1 QEEKPSTL
9 SRKRTGRVP
18 AAAASSRTVGLASTS
33 TVLKTQV
40 PQNLFATWEL
50 DCSSPSCV
58 PRWCSLTLK
67 KLVIVKKL
75 AKDLN
80 SVVISVKM
88 RDSKGILR
96 SQEIVLPRGRP
107 VQTNLALT
115 FSLQYNH
122 FLKGEGNKLLIML
135 EQRKCSKNRNVL
147 GYETLATGAIHMADV
162 MQRNPKCGQMVSL
175 CGSIKEPST
184 TVAEIWISSLCSQP
198 IEHKDSAMQV
208 SPKAKSA
215 GNYEGQDECSFSEL
229 QPSCRGKHRQDLHK
243 DDLEKG
249 KPKKQQ
255 QSIRGST
262 LTRQQN
268 YHQKVLLWLHT
279 VQGSEEILDPE
290 QDHGEH
296 VPEVEEDLDLL
307 YDMLQN
313 PSDSGPDTEDDGSVL
328 STLKPRL
335 RPYFEGLFSGPDVKD
350 NHSVLSSPNPNLR
363 PHMEG
368 LSDSS
373 LQMEIL
379 AHLPENTR
387 ALGGKQ
393 PSHGDSKLVAYGTP
407 TTKIRMASLSRQ
419 PIDDEATDMQSLVMP
434 SSRSKRKQ
442 AGRRGCDT
450 ALNEWVNRL
459 DNESP
464 DPQSQRQIP
473 TKPVCDQLHNIL
485 ISQDKMPEN
494 IILVNTCDWQG
505 QLLSDILQ
513 GHTLPV
519 VCTCSTDD
527 VQEAFSIIVS
537 QMQRYCNCNS
547 QALTPLKMA
556 VAGAQPY
563 FNAVL
568 RVFVEQLSQQPPQW
582 LEYMRFLVIPLGSH
596 PLASYLGSMDCRYNN
611 LFQDLYW
618 RDMFNNL
625 ESQNTLQDTQDVVLR
640 ISEYVAGANCVYLLP
655 IAEAMLMSK
664 QQRPNEK
671 SSQKLIPFV
680 GAVKVGRVEPSAAM
694 LGDSD
699 DVVPSCSSELLS
711 PTGRASPNTLSPP
724 SMSGGLSSTSQSVHA
739 EMMELQVDYWT
750 AAQPID
756 MKRVPEKKHLLTT
769 KNTLKCFFQ
778 SVQVSR
784 LPRSGEG
791 TATPAMA
798 MKVVTK
804 ERKKKAPMKT
814 KDEDV
819 ECKSQ
824 CIQGIGRL
832 VCKAKHQQSMLPVV
846 IDGVEWNDV
855 AFFQLAAQWSSH
867 VKHFPICTFAHNSP
881 TF

>member
-1 QEEKPSTL
+1 
-9 SRKRTGRVP
+9 
-18 AAAASSRTVGLASTS
+18 
-33 TVLKTQV
+33 V

-175 CGSIKEPST
+175 CRSIKEPST

-249 KPKKQQ
+249 KPKKQR
-255 QSIRGST
+255 QSIRVTRST

-279 VQGSEEILDPE
+279 VQVSEEVLDPE

-335 RPYFEGLFSGPDVKD
+335 RPYFEGLFSGPDKAVASMLMAQVSEKVVSSEQALVRHVPKVEKALD
-350 NHSVLSSPNPNLR
+350 RPCDIVLSS
-363 PHMEG
+363 
-368 LSDSS
+368 SDSS
-373 LQMEIL
+373 LDMEEDISVPSTPKPKL
-379 AHLPENTR
+379 RRYFDSMSSDSGSDSMAHR
-387 ALGGKQ
+387 
-393 PSHGDSKLVAYGTP
+393 
-407 TTKIRMASLSRQ
+407 IRS
-419 PIDDEATDMQSLVMP
+419 PVMP

-473 TKPVCDQLHNIL
+473 MKPVCDQLHNIL

-547 QALTPLKMA
+547 QALTPVKMA

-582 LEYMRFLVIPLGSH
+582 LEYMHFLVIPLGSH

-711 PTGRASPNTLSPP
+711 PTGKASPDTLSPP

-756 MKRVPEKKHLLTT
+756 TKRVAEKKHLPTS

-832 VCKAKHQQSMLPVV
+832 VCKAKHQQSMLRVV

-867 VKHFPICTFAHNSP
+867 VKHFPICIFAHNNP
-881 TF
+881 T

>member
-1 QEEKPSTL
+1 
-9 SRKRTGRVP
+9 
-18 AAAASSRTVGLASTS
+18 
-33 TVLKTQV
+33 V

-115 FSLQYNH
+115 FSLKYNH

-162 MQRNPKCGQMVSL
+162 MQRNPKCGQMMSL
-175 CGSIKEPST
+175 CRSIKEPST

-208 SPKAKSA
+208 SRKAKSA

-229 QPSCRGKHRQDLHK
+229 QPSCGGKHRQDLHK

-249 KPKKQQ
+249 KPKKQR
-255 QSIRGST
+255 QSIRVTRST

-279 VQGSEEILDPE
+279 VQVSEEVLDPE

-335 RPYFEGLFSGPDVKD
+335 RPYFEGL
-350 NHSVLSSPNPNLR
+350 
-363 PHMEG
+363 
-368 LSDSS
+368 SDSS
-373 LQMEIL
+373 LQMEMWGLHSARIQKEPLSL
-379 AHLPENTR
+379 ALLPENTR
-387 ALGGKQ
+387 APGGKQ
-393 PSHGDSKLVAYGTP
+393 PSHSDSKLVAYSTP

-419 PIDDEATDMQSLVMP
+419 PIYDEAADMQASTKAQT
-434 SSRSKRKQ
+434 SHNDRSKRKQ

-473 TKPVCDQLHNIL
+473 RKPVCDQLHNIL

-582 LEYMRFLVIPLGSH
+582 HEYMRFLVIPLGSH

-711 PTGRASPNTLSPP
+711 PTGKASPNTLSPP

-756 MKRVPEKKHLLTT
+756 TKGVAEKKHLPTT

-867 VKHFPICTFAHNSP
+867 VKHFPICIFAHNNP
-881 TF
+881 T

>member
-1 QEEKPSTL
+1 
-9 SRKRTGRVP
+9 
-18 AAAASSRTVGLASTS
+18 
-33 TVLKTQV
+33 V

-175 CGSIKEPST
+175 CPSIKEPST

-215 GNYEGQDECSFSEL
+215 GNYQGQDECSFSEL

-249 KPKKQQ
+249 KPKKQR
-255 QSIRGST
+255 QSIRVTRST

-279 VQGSEEILDPE
+279 VQVSEEVLDPE

-335 RPYFEGLFSGPDVKD
+335 RPYFEGLQADSYNAVQRQSQEDKGNVIKALA
-350 NHSVLSSPNPNLR
+350 SMLMAQVSEKVVSSEQALVRHVPKVEKALDR
-363 PHMEG
+363 RCDIVVSS
-368 LSDSS
+368 SDSS
-373 LQMEIL
+373 LDMEEDISVPSTPKPKL
-379 AHLPENTR
+379 RRYFDSMSSDSGSDSMAHR
-387 ALGGKQ
+387 
-393 PSHGDSKLVAYGTP
+393 
-407 TTKIRMASLSRQ
+407 IRF
-419 PIDDEATDMQSLVMP
+419 PGMP

-547 QALTPLKMA
+547 QALTPVKMA

-711 PTGRASPNTLSPP
+711 PTGKASPNTLSPP

-756 MKRVPEKKHLLTT
+756 TKRVAEKKHLPTT

-867 VKHFPICTFAHNSP
+867 VKHFPICTFAHNNP
-881 TF
+881 T

>member
-1 QEEKPSTL
+1 
-9 SRKRTGRVP
+9 
-18 AAAASSRTVGLASTS
+18 
-33 TVLKTQV
+33 
-40 PQNLFATWEL
+40 
-50 DCSSPSCV
+50 
-58 PRWCSLTLK
+58 
-67 KLVIVKKL
+67 
-75 AKDLN
+75 
-80 SVVISVKM
+80 M

-96 SQEIVLPRGRP
+96 SQEIVLPRSRP

-147 GYETLATGAIHMADV
+147 GYETLASGAIHMADV
-162 MQRNPKCGQMVSL
+162 MQRNPRCGQMLSL
-175 CGSIKEPST
+175 FGSIKESST
-184 TVAEIWISSLCSQP
+184 TVAEIWISSLCSEP
-198 IEHKDSAMQV
+198 IEHEDRAMQV
-208 SPKAKSA
+208 SPQAKSA
-215 GNYEGQDECSFSEL
+215 GNYEGQDEL
-229 QPSCRGKHRQDLHK
+229 QASRRGKHRQDLDK
-243 DDLEKG
+243 DALEKG
-249 KPKKQQ
+249 KPKKQRP
-255 QSIRGST
+255 SILGN
-262 LTRQQN
+262 LK
-268 YHQKVLLWLHT
+268 QKVLALFHRFQ
-279 VQGSEEILDPE
+279 VSEEVLDPE

-307 YDMLQN
+307 YDMLPN
-313 PSDSGPDTEDDGSVL
+313 PSDNGPDTEDDGSVL
-328 STLKPRL
+328 STPTPKL
-335 RPYFEGLFSGPDVKD
+335 RPYFEGLS
-350 NHSVLSSPNPNLR
+350 N
-363 PHMEG
+363 
-368 LSDSS
+368 SS
-373 LQMEIL
+373 LPMEMQGLHSTRIQKEPLSL
-379 AHLPENTR
+379 AHLPENAR
-387 ALGGKQ
+387 PPGGKQ
-393 PSHGDSKLVAYGTP
+393 PSDSDSDSMAHRIRSPGKQLAQLEDNREAGSSAQHWFTKKLPSIVRF
-407 TTKIRMASLSRQ
+407 TT
-419 PIDDEATDMQSLVMP
+419 SLVLP

-442 AGRRGCDT
+442 AGHRGCDP
-450 ALNEWVNRL
+450 ARNEWVNRL

-473 TKPVCDQLHNIL
+473 RKPIRDQLNNIL

-505 QLLSDILQ
+505 QFLSDILQ

-537 QMQRYCNCNS
+537 HMQRYCNCNS
-547 QALTPLKMA
+547 QALTPVKMA

-582 LEYMRFLVIPLGSH
+582 LDYMRFLVIPLGPH
-596 PLASYLGSMDCRYNN
+596 PLASYLGSMDCRYKN

-625 ESQNTLQDTQDVVLR
+625 DSENTLQDTQDVVLR
-640 ISEYVAGANCVYLLP
+640 ISEYVVGANCVYLLP

-671 SSQKLIPFV
+671 SSQLIPFA

-694 LGDSD
+694 SGDSD
-699 DVVPSCSSELLS
+699 NVVPSCSSELLS
-711 PTGRASPNTLSPP
+711 PTGKASSNTLSCP

-756 MKRVPEKKHLLTT
+756 TKRVAEKKQLPTT

-791 TATPAMA
+791 TATPAMS
-798 MKVVTK
+798 MTVVTK
-804 ERKKKAPMKT
+804 ERKKKAPKKT
-814 KDEDV
+814 TDEDV
-819 ECKSQ
+819 ESQSQ

-832 VCKAKHQQSMLPVV
+832 VCRAKHQQSMLAVV
-846 IDGVEWNDV
+846 IDGVQWNDV
-855 AFFQLAAQWSSH
+855 AFFQLASQWSSH
-867 VKHFPICTFAHNSP
+867 VKHFPICIFGHNNHTF
-881 TF
+881 